1 MITALD
7 SANVRHKEIMTT
19 TRTKL
24 VVMVGPLTIATEIGT
39 NTYVLYS
46 LLGGVEPG
54 GGGHPPIWSIGL
66 TGTGRSGCA

>member
-7 SANVRHKEIMTT
+7 SANVRHEEIMTT

-24 VVMVGPLTIATEIGT
+24 VVMVGPLTIATEMGT

-46 LLGGVEPG
+46 LLGGLSPVVEAT
-54 GGGHPPIWSIGL
+54 PP
-66 TGTGRSGCA
+66 SGQLD